1 MIAIYLHPPRT
12 IDSGEDFLLDEP
24 DVVAWWDREKLPGAA
39 ALFDVERLRSL
50 VRSGKLRAAL
60 EPLEGFTMVMVVRRA

>member
-1 MIAIYLHPPRT
+1 MIAVFLRPPKRT
-12 IDSGEDFLLDEP
+12 ESGEDFLLDEP
-24 DVVAWWDREKLPGAA
+24 DVVEWWDREKLPGNA

-60 EPLEGFTMVMVVRRA
+60 GPMEGFTMVMVIRRA